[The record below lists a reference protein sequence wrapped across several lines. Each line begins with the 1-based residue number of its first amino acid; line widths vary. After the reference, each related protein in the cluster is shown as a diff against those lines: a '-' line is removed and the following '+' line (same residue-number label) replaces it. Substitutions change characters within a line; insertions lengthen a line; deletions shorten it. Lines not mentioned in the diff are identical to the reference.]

1 MFKYGVI
8 AGSYFNVLGLNLS
21 VFSPNTGKYGPEIT
35 PYLDTSHVVL
45 DSFTNILWW
54 NIPTVH
60 RYWMIMLT
68 GIVENK
74 IYADRQVPDSKAYAY

>member
-21 VFSPNTGKYGPEIT
+21 VFSPNTGKYGPDIT
-35 PYLDTSHVVL
+35 PYLDTSHAVL
-45 DSFTNILWW
+45 DSFTNTLWS
-54 NIPTVH
+54 NIPTFH